1 MRQFLFLVCLCLGFG
16 AGPST
21 AGETYDLLFRS
32 GALDQLVT
40 ASQTGT
46 GDVSLEYERTTFGT
60 PDGTEPGAFRLN
72 LRMVPP
78 DNAELVL
85 HQGDLKRDIGIF
97 PASVGN
103 PVIMYFMET
112 TLRDMAGKT
121 GGSPFYIRNRI
132 KDALLTDA
140 EILPVTVRLG
150 DSDVD
155 ARQITLLPF
164 AHDTARARMG
174 RFADLK
180 LVVTV
185 SEKVPGWY
193 YSLVSTAPSDPGAPD
208 TRYSNAITLS
218 AKPEGGQ

>member
-1 MRQFLFLVCLCLGFG
+1 MRQFLYFVCFCLGFG
-16 AGPST
+16 AGPSA
-21 AGETYDLLFRS
+21 AGETYDLLFKS

-46 GDVSLEYERTTFGT
+46 DSVDLEYERTTFGT
-60 PDGTEPGAFRLN
+60 LDGPGPDTFRLD

-78 DNAELVL
+78 DNAELTL
-85 HQGDLKRDIGIF
+85 HEGDLRRGIGTF
-97 PASVGN
+97 PASIGN

-112 TLRDMAGKT
+112 TLRDMAEKS

-150 DSDVD
+150 DSDVE

-164 AHDTARARMG
+164 AHDAARARMG

-185 SEKVPGWY
+185 SENVPGWY

-208 TRYSNAITLS
+208 TRYSNAIILS
-218 AKPEGGQ
+218 PEPEDGQ